1 MTINTILFDAG
12 DVLYSKPRRDAEVAR
27 FLVERGLPAPARKDP
42 VERGMRLAAHAG
54 KIGVPEFFGWL
65 LAHYGVTD
73 PDQMTEGLRLLRE
86 QQGDVQFFDG
96 VADTLHALKQRGFQ
110 LGIVTNTFNSRDEK
124 TRWFRSV
131 GIHDIWDSY
140 ADSRELQIVKP
151 EPEIYLAALTPLG
164 VSPDNAAFVG
174 HAQYEL
180 DGAKALGM
188 TTILFNPDV
197 DATRADF
204 SVERF
209 ADLLALP
216 VLRQPAQA
224 ASPSRGGRQTGQYGV
239 ARVSER

>member
-1 MTINTILFDAG
+1 MTIDTILFDAG

-27 FLVERGLPAPARKDP
+27 FLTERGFPAPARKDP

-54 KIGVPEFFGWL
+54 KIDAPAFFGWL
-65 LAHYGVTD
+65 LAHYGITD
-73 PDQMTEGLRLLRE
+73 PDQMADGLRLLHE

-164 VSPDNAAFVG
+164 VSPGNAAFVG

-188 TTILFNPDV
+188 TTILFNPDT
-197 DATRADF
+197 DANKADF
-204 SVERF
+204 SVESF
-209 ADLLALP
+209 TDLLALP
-216 VLRQPAQA
+216 VLQRSRRGT
-224 ASPSRGGRQTGQYGV
+224 SPSSSKADVSQTGT
-239 ARVSER
+239 AHASEG